1 MAKGEKK
8 VSISAVDNIIGECFL
23 NVVTE
28 QWYDVEVKMRRS
40 IPFTEVLAFV
50 DDVVQS
56 CFQRNGA
63 YVPEV
68 LDFAIKSNIISKYT
82 NVSMPDNLE
91 HRYAILYNS
100 DLVDFVCQH
109 INMQQLQEMV
119 NSINR
124 KLAYMCDTNTV
135 SVQNRL
141 NDLISAFET
150 MQEKTEA
157 MFGDVMPDDMT
168 RLVGAIGDGA
178 LTEEKIVE
186 AYMKHK
192 NTPNA
197 KADE

>member
-8 VSISAVDNIIGECFL
+8 VSISAVDNIIGERFL
-23 NVVTE
+23 NIVTE
-28 QWYDVEVKMRRS
+28 QWYDIEVKMRRS
-40 IPFTEVLAFV
+40 LPFTEVLAFV

-157 MFGDVMPDDMT
+157 MFGDVTPDDLT

-192 NTPNA
+192 NTPGD

>member
-8 VSISAVDNIIGECFL
+8 VSISAVDNIIGERFL
-23 NVVTE
+23 NIVTE
-28 QWYDVEVKMRRS
+28 QWYDIEVKMRRS
-40 IPFTEVLAFV
+40 LPFTEVLAFV

-157 MFGDVMPDDMT
+157 MFGDVTPDDMT

-192 NTPNA
+192 NTPGD